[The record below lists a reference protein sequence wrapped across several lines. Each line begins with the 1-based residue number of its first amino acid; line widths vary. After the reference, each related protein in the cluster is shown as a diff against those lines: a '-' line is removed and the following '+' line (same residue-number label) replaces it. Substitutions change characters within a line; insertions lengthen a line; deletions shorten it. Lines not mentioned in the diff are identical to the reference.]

1 MKVVA
6 TQRGICLGLGP
17 RLPSGAITRNIF
29 QADAIY
35 RAHRNAKLAAGTN
48 GFYHRVHE
56 LVAAHN
62 RVSGANRQTQG
73 AADTPVLIDDSNE
86 ARAFSTVCRVQGDD
100 RQTGDGSQALHAF
113 RASRRALVNAGC
125 VFRNRLRVG
134 RTVGVAASGAL
145 RLRQCSVDARFESS
159 YQAST
164 FIYTGRN
171 HQGIVARLPT
181 PAYPLPNHLPRA
193 VFFAG
198 DLAGDLAGVRAAGLA
213 AALTGG
219 DVTHLVTG
227 LLTGLVNGVFS
238 GLSTGLPASLT
249 FNLGKGLING
259 LTEAWTATGANAF
272 VIDWDSASAM
282 DLVAVG
288 PALTTACF

>member
-73 AADTPVLIDDSNE
+73 AADTPVLIDDGNE
-86 ARAFSTVCRVQGDD
+86 ARAFSSVCGVQGDD

-113 RASRRALVNAGC
+113 GASRRALVNAGC
-125 VFRNRLRVG
+125 VVCNGVCVG
-134 RTVGVAASGAL
+134 RTVRVAASGAL
-145 RLRQCSVDARFESS
+145 RLRQCGVDASFQSGCQTS
-159 YQAST
+159 N
-164 FIYTGRN
+164 FVFNGRI
-171 HQGIVARLPT
+171 H
-181 PAYPLPNHLPRA
+181 
-193 VFFAG
+193 
-198 DLAGDLAGVRAAGLA
+198 
-213 AALTGG
+213 
-219 DVTHLVTG
+219 
-227 LLTGLVNGVFS
+227 
-238 GLSTGLPASLT
+238 
-249 FNLGKGLING
+249 
-259 LTEAWTATGANAF
+259 
-272 VIDWDSASAM
+272 
-282 DLVAVG
+282 
-288 PALTTACF
+288 